1 MQVVN
6 KLLILERWVVMEK
19 SAKYFGL
26 FLVAVIV
33 LLTVLSMQGCQ
44 TVEGF
49 GRDLSSTSIAIRE
62 HYNDRE

>member
-1 MQVVN
+1 MQVIN
-6 KLLILERWVVMEK
+6 KIFILERVVMEK

-49 GRDLSSTSIAIRE
+49 GRDVTATSIAIRE

>member
-1 MQVVN
+1 MQVIN
-6 KLLILERWVVMEK
+6 KIFILERVVMEK

-49 GRDLSSTSIAIRE
+49 GRDVTATSIAIRE
-62 HYNDRE
+62 HYNDHE

>member
-6 KLLILERWVVMEK
+6 KLLILERWVVMECLTK
-19 SAKYFGL
+19 CFGMFLL
-26 FLVAVIV
+26 FVVVMFTI
-33 LLTVLSMQGCQ
+33 LSMQGCQ

>member
-1 MQVVN
+1 
-6 KLLILERWVVMEK
+6 MEK